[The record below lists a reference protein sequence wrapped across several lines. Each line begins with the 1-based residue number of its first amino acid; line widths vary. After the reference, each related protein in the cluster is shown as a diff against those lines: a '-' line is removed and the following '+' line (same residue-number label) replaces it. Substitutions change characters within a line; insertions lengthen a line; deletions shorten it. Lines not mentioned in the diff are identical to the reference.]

1 MVYQNGDFQT
11 IDGNYEIQVGAS
23 VQDIRVS
30 GKIEVTGADL
40 SSPLRKSNGVPLSE
54 EDFDMVYKYPYT
66 HFSDQKPGEFTTKN
80 SLVQMQPYSKLA
92 RKWIRIGKLL
102 AKLMYFPKS
111 AKDPEVRMM
120 LEGILEGNIDS
131 VCNQSGGI
139 VKKKT
144 IMKIVES
151 ANKGV

>member
-1 MVYQNGDFQT
+1 
-11 IDGNYEIQVGAS
+11 
-23 VQDIRVS
+23 
-30 GKIEVTGADL
+30 
-40 SSPLRKSNGVPLSE
+40 
-54 EDFDMVYKYPYT
+54 
-66 HFSDQKPGEFTTKN
+66 
-80 SLVQMQPYSKLA
+80 MQPYSKLA

>member
-1 MVYQNGDFQT
+1 
-11 IDGNYEIQVGAS
+11 
-23 VQDIRVS
+23 
-30 GKIEVTGADL
+30 
-40 SSPLRKSNGVPLSE
+40 
-54 EDFDMVYKYPYT
+54 
-66 HFSDQKPGEFTTKN
+66 
-80 SLVQMQPYSKLA
+80 
-92 RKWIRIGKLL
+92 
-102 AKLMYFPKS
+102 MYFPKS